1 VLLANT
7 VNKELKMEG
16 GRVSGLASQ
25 QDGGQFEDALRRLHA
40 LEKKLTDQ
48 VQVDI
53 TELRSKWVQ
62 PRVERVTNNTF
73 KLWQVRENL
82 KLSKVLYVEEERLLG
97 EFKKVKDALITASM
111 DDEYFEAT
119 KDTCVFLGGKLTEV
133 RNKQLLCYS
142 ASRDLETAVN
152 KDIMTIRFEDK
163 DYADLD
169 LEQVRASTPLRE
181 MEPTPLDRH
190 RSKSREPSPLAFTMP
205 PMRLSSGTTTPGGS
219 STVGDPHAYFSRPG
233 SSQSMYGGRGPTT
246 DRERKQDEEFRAKLA
261 AMQADD
267 DSPPSGRRLG
277 VPSQGIVCRS
287 ASGKVIKDDPV
298 DFATMEPRPGSAMSE
313 CSIQLPGDVSQC
325 HSRPGSRMDQMLGD
339 ELSRSLLDLT
349 TSGNLRASPAHNASY
364 SAAGFPQGKNML
376 DDLDVEINL
385 GEEAAT
391 KREEEAEA
399 SRKAAEAAA
408 EKIRAD
414 AKRMHE
420 EKEKERKE
428 AEAAKKKEEAAA
440 KAEKLRLEKEA
451 EAKERE
457 EKKKADEKKMADLAE
472 KRRLAAEKKA
482 EEEAKKKEEE
492 AKKKEE
498 EKQKKLEAKAKKEAE
513 EKKKEEERLAKEA
526 EKKAKLEEKQRK
538 MEEAKEKKRLEEEK
552 KMEDENRAMEE
563 ALKIEMQKAK
573 EEAESLKEA
582 EAAKKREEAAEKAE
596 KLRLEKEADAKKQEE
611 KKKSATVAEK
621 KSLQKDVADLETVLQ
636 QESVGAGSQQSE
648 AGKKS
653 SASQKDGK
661 QTPVEETVEE
671 KKRPPS
677 RGGKKETEA
686 PAEEKGKDT
695 SKTAKQDA
703 AKESAPQKPPSRW
716 GKKSESGPEQKKPST
731 EEKRMPEQPTSK
743 SSLSQTEKKESGST
757 VEAALKGTNGASK
770 AVPGETTC
778 LSSDADD
785 EGDLIVEKPRSKSRS
800 ASRTRT
806 AKAVEEEESEKEEQP
821 RKRSLSR
828 GRPQKD
834 EAKDAKPKPASRS
847 SSKPGGKEEAA
858 VKEAKPVSRSNSK
871 AGEKEEIAAKKKEEA
886 GAAFVKSLKSRSS
899 SRGGQ
904 AEEEEEAVLM
914 TPKEPTSRPAGN
926 RKKSESERKISESE
940 QTGQTGSRHAS
951 RGGSPVGILKG
962 GKRSRD
968 ASKDRGG
975 GEVASKDRNL
985 SKDKLTTLDLSQDP
999 AEEVPVPGKPV
1010 SRSASL
1016 KKSISF
1022 SKRTQEFDDAIEE
1035 KFVRA
1040 GQEPLQSA
1048 KDIFAA
1054 IADTSLE
1061 SGLAKSR
1068 SGSKERP
1075 GSRTSSSG
1083 FPQAE
1088 PREMPEMEYDDE
1100 DELMII
1106 LDDVEMQKSGRNEAE
1121 PELEVL
1127 KSRSQSRERPGSRGS
1142 QTSQSSR
1149 QGVLKSR
1156 SASNVPE
1163 LEAVEVP
1170 DSLKTMIEGLRK
1182 MEEEGD
1188 DEVDLARPRS
1198 GAREPKEE
1206 FPRPMSQARPIS
1218 AASTGFSH
1226 LDEFERKLAEM
1237 ESELD
1242 HEVEESKA
1250 EGRPGSA
1257 LRRGGGEWDLSP
1269 TVARAGDETF
1279 QEVAQDFK
1287 DTFAMNITKLAQERG
1302 EAIYA
1307 TVKKKKSER
1316 TDDGFYINQE
1326 EELGGVDH
1334 SMIQDGEFI
1343 QDAVSEYDAGSEY
1356 VFDEITGEQV
1366 RRSKKVSFAAS
1377 EERWEIQRE
1386 TQLSG
1391 LGRMKEMLT
1400 LSGPKAM
1407 KPLPGK
1413 EPREDSAQPESRG
1426 SRRSGSRSKEP
1437 SPSPAN
1443 FLHAMTGGLI
1453 GSQSPTL
1460 SRREGSNSSIFG
1472 SLLRK
1477 GRKGSRSGSQQGS
1490 RDSSGDRGS
1499 ETGDFEDGRGSSLRS
1514 DLGSDA
1520 GSTGSLVMRIKDKV
1534 RRKKPKVQPAD
1545 FDELF
1550 ARGLALSAQLES
1562 EQNKDPFGPKAVDL
1576 GRQMMEVGAATAA
1589 AGGDTNA
1596 ISVALNDGVS
1606 GVTGVRIAGYQE
1618 KVNAYLDEQAQTP
1631 GATLNMAEEP
1641 KERGRRRH
1649 RREPKPKV
1657 DATAPS
1663 GEQTARSQSDEK
1675 RKTSREYTKPED
1687 IQLSPRPRRNL
1698 FTGEV
1703 LAGEL
1708 LPPGSPDAQFLA
1720 KVSEFVSK
1728 NEADLSLPNSS
1739 SKLAANPSPT
1749 VPVPTDLLGVLAP
1762 PAGPRLTPS
1771 PGRSFLDSTGGFE
1784 VFGPS
1789 VERDNPPAES
1799 NKDGAM
1805 SNEGYQ
1811 PSNLTMSKFAAAA
1824 KDAAIKLTSQS
1835 PPPTESVI
1843 QQRGAVVA
1851 GGVPGPDEPGDKG
1864 IPAQLKPDKLM
1875 ANEEFYEKLRTGL
1888 KTALTPERGFDT
1900 TQEDPGGYQK
1910 YSHHLGRAEFGT
1922 LKRPSVAPSRDD
1934 SGERANQ
1941 GRIISRNTSS
1951 DKINERMAGSRKV
1964 SRQNSGTHLDRGVR
1978 SDSRASDYSI
1988 ALPDLEI
1995 DPDAQMEIEREI
2007 VGAPVLRTM
2016 SDNVNDPP
2024 PLPKPDVASQDVL
2037 VRKEEVLKDMEL
2049 HRQKIQEAKAWIQ
2062 NGLMT
2067 VVGVGVMAYLQTLE
2081 QMGGAT

>member
-1 VLLANT
+1 MRLRQPRREKRLLKRLRNLDLRKKLMQKRKRKRKNRLLLPKRNRCKKTLLIWRLCFNRNLSVQALSN
-7 VNKELKMEG
+7 LKQEKNLQLP
-16 GRVSGLASQ
+16 RKTKNRRQLKRQ
-25 QDGGQFEDALRRLHA
+25 LRRKKGLH
-40 LEKKLTDQ
+40 
-48 VQVDI
+48 
-53 TELRSKWVQ
+53 
-62 PRVERVTNNTF
+62 
-73 KLWQVRENL
+73 
-82 KLSKVLYVEEERLLG
+82 
-97 EFKKVKDALITASM
+97 
-111 DDEYFEAT
+111 
-119 KDTCVFLGGKLTEV
+119 
-133 RNKQLLCYS
+133 
-142 ASRDLETAVN
+142 
-152 KDIMTIRFEDK
+152 
-163 DYADLD
+163 
-169 LEQVRASTPLRE
+169 
-181 MEPTPLDRH
+181 
-190 RSKSREPSPLAFTMP
+190 
-205 PMRLSSGTTTPGGS
+205 
-219 STVGDPHAYFSRPG
+219 
-233 SSQSMYGGRGPTT
+233 
-246 DRERKQDEEFRAKLA
+246 
-261 AMQADD
+261 
-267 DSPPSGRRLG
+267 
-277 VPSQGIVCRS
+277 
-287 ASGKVIKDDPV
+287 
-298 DFATMEPRPGSAMSE
+298 
-313 CSIQLPGDVSQC
+313 
-325 HSRPGSRMDQMLGD
+325 
-339 ELSRSLLDLT
+339 
-349 TSGNLRASPAHNASY
+349 
-364 SAAGFPQGKNML
+364 
-376 DDLDVEINL
+376 
-385 GEEAAT
+385 
-391 KREEEAEA
+391 
-399 SRKAAEAAA
+399 
-408 EKIRAD
+408 
-414 AKRMHE
+414 
-420 EKEKERKE
+420 
-428 AEAAKKKEEAAA
+428 
-440 KAEKLRLEKEA
+440 
-451 EAKERE
+451 
-457 EKKKADEKKMADLAE
+457 
-472 KRRLAAEKKA
+472 
-482 EEEAKKKEEE
+482 
-492 AKKKEE
+492 
-498 EKQKKLEAKAKKEAE
+498 
-513 EKKKEEERLAKEA
+513 
-526 EKKAKLEEKQRK
+526 
-538 MEEAKEKKRLEEEK
+538 
-552 KMEDENRAMEE
+552 
-563 ALKIEMQKAK
+563 
-573 EEAESLKEA
+573 
-582 EAAKKREEAAEKAE
+582 
-596 KLRLEKEADAKKQEE
+596 QE
-611 KKKSATVAEK
+611 
-621 KSLQKDVADLETVLQ
+621 
-636 QESVGAGSQQSE
+636 GA
-648 AGKKS
+648 
-653 SASQKDGK
+653 
-661 QTPVEETVEE
+661 
-671 KKRPPS
+671 
-677 RGGKKETEA
+677 KKETEA
-686 PAEEKGKDT
+686 PSEEKAKDT

-834 EAKDAKPKPASRS
+834 ETKDAKPKPASRS

-871 AGEKEEIAAKKKEEA
+871 AGEKEDIAAKKKEEA

-899 SRGGQ
+899 SRGRQ

-985 SKDKLTTLDLSQDP
+985 SKDKLTTLDLSQDL
-999 AEEVPVPGKPV
+999 AGEVVPGKPV

-1075 GSRTSSSG
+1075 GSRTSGSG

-1121 PELEVL
+1121 PELEAL
-1127 KSRSQSRERPGSRGS
+1127 KSRSQSRERPGSRSS

-1182 MEEEGD
+1182 MEEEGE
-1188 DEVDLARPRS
+1188 DEGDLARPRS

-1206 FPRPMSQARPIS
+1206 FPRPLSQARPIS

-1269 TVARAGDETF
+1269 SVARAGDETF

-1343 QDAVSEYDAGSEY
+1343 HDAVSEYDAGSEY

-1366 RRSKKVSFAAS
+1366 RRSKKVSFAAG
-1377 EERWEIQRE
+1377 RVGWEIQRE

-1407 KPLPGK
+1407 KPFPGK

-1499 ETGDFEDGRGSSLRS
+1499 DTGDFEDGRGSSLRS

-1596 ISVALNDGVS
+1596 ISVALHDGVS

-1631 GATLNMAEEP
+1631 GATLNM
-1641 KERGRRRH
+1641 
-1649 RREPKPKV
+1649 
-1657 DATAPS
+1657 T
-1663 GEQTARSQSDEK
+1663 
-1675 RKTSREYTKPED
+1675 
-1687 IQLSPRPRRNL
+1687 
-1698 FTGEV
+1698 
-1703 LAGEL
+1703 
-1708 LPPGSPDAQFLA
+1708 
-1720 KVSEFVSK
+1720 
-1728 NEADLSLPNSS
+1728 
-1739 SKLAANPSPT
+1739 
-1749 VPVPTDLLGVLAP
+1749 
-1762 PAGPRLTPS
+1762 
-1771 PGRSFLDSTGGFE
+1771 
-1784 VFGPS
+1784 
-1789 VERDNPPAES
+1789 
-1799 NKDGAM
+1799 
-1805 SNEGYQ
+1805 
-1811 PSNLTMSKFAAAA
+1811 
-1824 KDAAIKLTSQS
+1824 
-1835 PPPTESVI
+1835 
-1843 QQRGAVVA
+1843 
-1851 GGVPGPDEPGDKG
+1851 
-1864 IPAQLKPDKLM
+1864 
-1875 ANEEFYEKLRTGL
+1875 
-1888 KTALTPERGFDT
+1888 
-1900 TQEDPGGYQK
+1900 
-1910 YSHHLGRAEFGT
+1910 
-1922 LKRPSVAPSRDD
+1922 
-1934 SGERANQ
+1934 
-1941 GRIISRNTSS
+1941 
-1951 DKINERMAGSRKV
+1951 
-1964 SRQNSGTHLDRGVR
+1964 
-1978 SDSRASDYSI
+1978 
-1988 ALPDLEI
+1988 
-1995 DPDAQMEIEREI
+1995 
-2007 VGAPVLRTM
+2007 
-2016 SDNVNDPP
+2016 
-2024 PLPKPDVASQDVL
+2024 
-2037 VRKEEVLKDMEL
+2037 
-2049 HRQKIQEAKAWIQ
+2049 
-2062 NGLMT
+2062 
-2067 VVGVGVMAYLQTLE
+2067 
-2081 QMGGAT
+2081 